1 MLDDFQNLTPLM
13 KTEFSIDGL
22 HRAISLH
29 KSGIHPITRALP
41 VASFVAT
48 AQIHGSESW
57 GFKFHNVIIHLI
69 CGIFIFLFARRLFS
83 TCKLANTNN
92 ITVVAFFA
100 TSLWLLHP
108 LHVSTVLYA
117 VQRLAQFSTLFIIV
131 GLCCY
136 LYGRTLSNT
145 KLKSV
150 YYFLL
155 FPITLALGLMS
166 KENGALI
173 FVYIA
178 LTELLLRRYKP
189 WQNLDKVF
197 LMVFCATP
205 LVLGVILFLAISPTL
220 LDYSLRQ
227 FSLAD
232 RLLTQIYF
240 VAFYLKQI
248 VLPDLS
254 RMGLYFDDIAVFRR
268 FSPLILTLLALHI
281 SLLVSG
287 LWFTFKGK
295 ILGYAIV
302 FFYVG
307 HLIES
312 TVVPLEMAFEHRN
325 YLPIVG
331 ITIGLAYAVSIIP
344 SAILKYSVALLILTT
359 FSLLLFTRVG
369 FWQDEHEWQ
378 KTKLAFHP
386 KSLRTRVSY
395 IEYLDFNKQVDKLSD
410 AARQAEEDF
419 PNEPLLIMN
428 RLGRECVLQ
437 PTQGLG
443 DESLEKAISLIRL
456 GGING
461 GRLSNISALISNH
474 VKNTCTNLTFKKL
487 FTLVDVAIEAEN
499 KKASSIY
506 VGDLRAIKSMLLF
519 RQNRLIEAK
528 DLLVSAYE
536 TTGRIN
542 YLLDAVTAMSFKKEH
557 TELAAELLHRI
568 KNEPSID
575 LRLYAEKLSVLEKQ
589 IEELNNR
596 P

>member
-1 MLDDFQNLTPLM
+1 M
-13 KTEFSIDGL
+13 KAEFSIDGL

-29 KSGIHPITRALP
+29 ISGIHPLTRAVP

-48 AQIHGSESW
+48 ANIHGSESW
-57 GFKFHNVIIHLI
+57 GFKFHNVLIHLI
-69 CGIFIFLFARRLFS
+69 CGVFIFLFARRLFS
-83 TCKLANTNN
+83 TYKLANTNN
-92 ITVVAFFA
+92 VTLVAFFA

-117 VQRLAQFSTLFIIV
+117 VQRLAQFSTLFMIA

-136 LYGRTLSNT
+136 LYGRTTSNT

-155 FPITLALGLMS
+155 FPITVALGLMS

-178 LTELLLRRYKP
+178 LTELLLRQYKP

-197 LMVFCATP
+197 IVVFCVIP
-205 LVLGVILFLAISPTL
+205 LVLGLILFVAISPTL

-254 RMGLYFDDIAVFRR
+254 RMGLYFDDIAVFTR

-287 LWFTFKGK
+287 LWFAFKGK
-295 ILGYAIV
+295 VLGYAIV

-312 TVVPLEMAFEHRN
+312 TVLPLEMAFEHRN
-325 YLPIVG
+325 YLPLVG
-331 ITIGLAYAVSIIP
+331 IAIGLAYAVSIIP
-344 SAILKYSVALLILTT
+344 SSIWRYSVALLMLTT

-395 IEYLDFNKQVDKLSD
+395 IEYLDFNKQVEKLAI
-410 AARQAEEDF
+410 AAREAEEDF

-428 RLGRECVLQ
+428 RLGRECILQ
-437 PTQGLG
+437 PTKGLG
-443 DESLEKAISLIRL
+443 DKSLEKAISLIRRD
-456 GGING
+456 GING

-474 VKNTCTNLTFKKL
+474 TRNRCTNLSFEKL
-487 FTLVDVAIEAEN
+487 FILMDVAIEAEN
-499 KKASSIY
+499 KKASSVF
-506 VGDLRAIKSMLLF
+506 VGDLRAIKSMLLV
-519 RQNRLIEAK
+519 RQNRFIEAK
-528 DLLVSAYE
+528 NLLVSAYE
-536 TTGRIN
+536 TTGSIR
-542 YLLDAVTAMSFKKEH
+542 YLLDAVTTMSFKREH
-557 TELAAELLHRI
+557 TELAAELLQRI
-568 KNEPSID
+568 KNEPSVD

-589 IEELNNR
+589 VAELNSR
-596 P
+596 T